1 MAWKRTVEWTR
12 PNDSVDFGLFST
24 DADQHIH
31 DNYESSNKSKSFVM
45 SYSDDGLIKYHT
57 RIFDNEA
64 CRNEFVSDSIIL
76 DASDE
81 RDVVNTSRGISR
93 SVSFDAEYVE

>member
-12 PNDSVDFGLFST
+12 PNDSVDFGLFSAGP
-24 DADQHIH
+24 DKHVY
-31 DNYESSNKSKSFVM
+31 DNYEISNKSKSFVI
-45 SYSDDGLIKYHT
+45 SYSEDGLIKYHT

-64 CRNEFVSDSIIL
+64 SRNEFVSDSTVF
-76 DASDE
+76 DAVDE
-81 RDVVNTSRGISR
+81 REVVNTSRGITR

>member
-12 PNDSVDFGLFST
+12 PNDSVDFGLFSAGP
-24 DADQHIH
+24 DKHVYDYDEI
-31 DNYESSNKSKSFVM
+31 SNKSKSFVM

-64 CRNEFVSDSIIL
+64 CRNEFLSDSIIL